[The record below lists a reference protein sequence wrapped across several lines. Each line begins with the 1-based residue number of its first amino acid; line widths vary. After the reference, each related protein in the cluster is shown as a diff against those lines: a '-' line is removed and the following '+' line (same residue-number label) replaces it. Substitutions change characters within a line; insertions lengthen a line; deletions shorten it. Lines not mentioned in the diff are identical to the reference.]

1 MKITFGSLAA
11 RVALTTALTVI
22 VASGFVALTSQ
33 LIAERI
39 TRVREDETL
48 SDAAETLALELRAP
62 GADPHAVAADESHEL
77 EHAGIHVAVY
87 ERDRLIAGAAELVG
101 VAPGTCRDIGA
112 LRACARPA
120 KQWTAV
126 VARNQRVL
134 KEQQRLGLFASALA
148 VLLTSVLGALGS
160 ISIARALTG
169 PLTQLT
175 RAVEQLPA
183 DDPGAAELGT
193 PANMV
198 EVDALRAVLRHAF
211 VRLGAA
217 LTQSRRFASDAAHEL
232 RTPLATLLGELEL
245 TAEQLHTQNHDGIA
259 RAIKLTRR
267 MSTLVDRLLILARL
281 DAAPH
286 ERERLEVRELVEEAI
301 DTLPAPVRSR
311 VTIGSNDESDAAA
324 VDGDRA
330 LLVTSFVNALENAL
344 KFSEL
349 DVRVALDA
357 RAAEVRVSVIDSGTG
372 IAEAERER
380 VFAAFYRTASSRAST
395 VPGHGIG
402 LALIAHVMSL
412 HGGSAR
418 FADRARGAQL
428 DLVLPRAL

>member
-1 MKITFGSLAA
+1 VKLALGSLAA

-33 LIAERI
+33 LIADRVIRI
-39 TRVREDETL
+39 REDASL
-48 SDAAETLALELRAP
+48 SDAAETLALELRAK
-62 GADPHAVAADESHEL
+62 GADPHAVAADERHEL
-77 EHAGIHVAVY
+77 AHAAIHVAVF
-87 ERDRLIAGAAELVG
+87 EGDVLVAGDPELVP
-101 VAPGTCRDIGA
+101 VAASTCRDIRG
-112 LRACARPA
+112 LRTCARPA

-126 VARNQRVL
+126 VARNQHL
-134 KEQQRLGLFASALA
+134 LHEQQRLGLIASILA

-160 ISIARALTG
+160 ISIARVLTG

-183 DDPGAAELGT
+183 NDPAAAELGM

-198 EVDALRAVLRHAF
+198 EVDALRAVLRDAF

-217 LTQSRRFASDAAHEL
+217 LNQSRRFASDAAHEL

-245 TAEQLHTQNHDGIA
+245 TAEQLNMQNHEGIA
-259 RAIKLTRR
+259 RAVKLTRR
-267 MSTLVDRLLILARL
+267 MSALVDRLLILARL

-301 DTLPAPVRSR
+301 DTLPAAARLR
-311 VTIGSNDESDAAA
+311 VMIESSEVSDAAA

-344 KFSEL
+344 KFSKIE
-349 DVRVALDA
+349 VRVALEA
-357 RAAEVRVSVIDSGTG
+357 RSSEVRVSIIDSGSG

-380 VFAAFYRTASSRAST
+380 VFDAFYRTASSRASA

-418 FADRARGAQL
+418 FANRERGAQL